1 LDAKNLP
8 KKKKN
13 RHTDAQYPKIKKT
26 GSPKIV
32 FKNENIT
39 YTSSIYCLYKFEKKK

>member
-1 LDAKNLP
+1 LDAKKIA
-8 KKKKN
+8 KKKQS
-13 RHTDAQYPKIKKT
+13 TDAQDPKIKKT
-26 GSPKIV
+26 GFPKIV